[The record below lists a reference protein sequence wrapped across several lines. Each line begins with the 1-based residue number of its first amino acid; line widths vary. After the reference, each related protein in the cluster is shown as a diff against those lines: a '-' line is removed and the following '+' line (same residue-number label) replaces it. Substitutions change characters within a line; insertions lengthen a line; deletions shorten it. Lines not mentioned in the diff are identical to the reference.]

1 MSRFDRR
8 CDTEVHEVRRL
19 EVINGDVGRRKWPAE
34 RKGEIVAESMQ
45 PGVVVSEVARRHN
58 LTPQQLF
65 AWRHDAKQGR
75 LALPEEA
82 MSFVPVVAA
91 ADETVSSRPA
101 SGDAT
106 DRDPSWCCHDQ
117 SARRCAG
124 EASDQ
129 GSSRCEGCT
138 VILPGGPARV
148 FVATKPV
155 DFRKGFGRSLRRCS
169 GAAEA

>member
-19 EVINGDVGRRKWPAE
+19 EVINGDVGRRKRSTE

-45 PGVVVSEVARRHN
+45 PGIVVSEVARRHN

-82 MSFVPVVAA
+82 ISFVPVVAA
-91 ADETVSSRPA
+91 AD
-101 SGDAT
+101 DA
-106 DRDPSWCCHDQ
+106 
-117 SARRCAG
+117 
-124 EASDQ
+124 
-129 GSSRCEGCT
+129 GSSAH
-138 VILPGGPARV
+138 PPAP
-148 FVATKPV
+148 AT
-155 DFRKGFGRSLRRCS
+155 RQIEIRL
-169 GAAEA
+169 GAAVIKAPEDVQAKHLTKVLRAVKAAL

>member
-1 MSRFDRR
+1 MSSRFDRR

-19 EVINGDVGRRKWPAE
+19 EVINGELGRRKWSAE

-91 ADETVSSRPA
+91 ADEAGSSAYPLVA
-101 SGDAT
+101 GDAT
-106 DRDPSWCCHDQ
+106 DRDPPWRC
-117 SARRCAG
+117 RR
-124 EASDQ
+124 
-129 GSSRCEGCT
+129 SRR
-138 VILPGGPARV
+138 L
-148 FVATKPV
+148 KM
-155 DFRKGFGRSLRRCS
+155 CS
-169 GAAEA
+169 PSI

>member
-19 EVINGDVGRRKWPAE
+19 EVINGELGRRKWSAE
-34 RKGEIVAESMQ
+34 RKGAIVAESMQ
-45 PGVVVSEVARRHN
+45 PGVVVSEVARRHD

-91 ADETVSSRPA
+91 ADDAVSSGQPPAPA
-101 SGDAT
+101 S
-106 DRDPSWCCHDQ
+106 RQIEVH
-117 SARRCAG
+117 
-124 EASDQ
+124 
-129 GSSRCEGCT
+129 
-138 VILPGGPARV
+138 L
-148 FVATKPV
+148 
-155 DFRKGFGRSLRRCS
+155 
-169 GAAEA
+169 GAAVIRAPEDVPAKHLTKVLRAVKAAL

>member
-1 MSRFDRR
+1 MSSRFDRR

-19 EVINGDVGRRKWPAE
+19 EVINGELGRRKWSAE

-82 MSFVPVVAA
+82 MSFVPVVAT
-91 ADETVSSRPA
+91 AD
-101 SGDAT
+101 D
-106 DRDPSWCCHDQ
+106 D
-117 SARRCAG
+117 
-124 EASDQ
+124 
-129 GSSRCEGCT
+129 GSSP
-138 VILPGGPARV
+138 IPS
-148 FVATKPV
+148 
-155 DFRKGFGRSLRRCS
+155 SLAMRQIEIQL
-169 GAAEA
+169 GAAVIKAPEDVQPKHLTKVLRAVKAAL

>member
-19 EVINGDVGRRKWPAE
+19 EVINGDVGRRKWSAE

-45 PGVVVSEVARRHN
+45 PGVVVSEVARRHD
-58 LTPQQLF
+58 LAPQQLF

-91 ADETVSSRPA
+91 ADDTVSSAQPPAPA
-101 SGDAT
+101 SRQIEVHLGTA
-106 DRDPSWCCHDQ
+106 
-117 SARRCAG
+117 
-124 EASDQ
+124 
-129 GSSRCEGCT
+129 
-138 VILPGGPARV
+138 VIKAPEDVQAKHL
-148 FVATKPV
+148 TKV
-155 DFRKGFGRSLRRCS
+155 LRALK
-169 GAAEA
+169 AAL

>member
-19 EVINGDVGRRKWPAE
+19 EVINGDVGRRKWSAE

-75 LALPEEA
+75 LALPEQA
-82 MSFVPVVAA
+82 MSFVPVVPIADADCSPSLPSPSAPREIEILLGSAVIKVSEDVQPKHLTQILRAVKAA
-91 ADETVSSRPA
+91 
-101 SGDAT
+101 
-106 DRDPSWCCHDQ
+106 
-117 SARRCAG
+117 
-124 EASDQ
+124 
-129 GSSRCEGCT
+129 
-138 VILPGGPARV
+138 L
-148 FVATKPV
+148 
-155 DFRKGFGRSLRRCS
+155 
-169 GAAEA
+169 

>member
-19 EVINGDVGRRKWPAE
+19 EVINGELGRRKWSAE

-91 ADETVSSRPA
+91 VDEA
-101 SGDAT
+101 
-106 DRDPSWCCHDQ
+106 
-117 SARRCAG
+117 
-124 EASDQ
+124 
-129 GSSRCEGCT
+129 GSSAQPLAPATRQIEIHLGAT
-138 VILPGGPARV
+138 VIKAPEDVQAKYL
-148 FVATKPV
+148 TKV
-155 DFRKGFGRSLRRCS
+155 LRAVK
-169 GAAEA
+169 AAQ

>member
-19 EVINGDVGRRKWPAE
+19 EVINGDLGRRKWSAE

-75 LALPEEA
+75 LGRFQKKRCRSFRWWPLPTTPA
-82 MSFVPVVAA
+82 HRLGPRGRRR
-91 ADETVSSRPA
+91 DRSR
-101 SGDAT
+101 S
-106 DRDPSWCCHDQ
+106 
-117 SARRCAG
+117 
-124 EASDQ
+124 
-129 GSSRCEGCT
+129 
-138 VILPGGPARV
+138 I
-148 FVATKPV
+148 F
-155 DFRKGFGRSLRRCS
+155 
-169 GAAEA
+169 GAAVIKAPEGVQAKHLTKVLRAVKAVL

>member
-19 EVINGDVGRRKWPAE
+19 EVINGDVSRRKWSAE

-58 LTPQQLF
+58 LNPQQLF

-82 MSFVPVVAA
+82 MSFVPLVAA
-91 ADETVSSRPA
+91 ADDS
-101 SGDAT
+101 
-106 DRDPSWCCHDQ
+106 
-117 SARRCAG
+117 
-124 EASDQ
+124 
-129 GSSRCEGCT
+129 
-138 VILPGGPARV
+138 GPAPIPSSSAMRQIEV
-148 FVATKPV
+148 H
-155 DFRKGFGRSLRRCS
+155 L
-169 GAAEA
+169 GAAVIKAPEDVLAKHLTEVLRAVKAAL

>member
-19 EVINGDVGRRKWPAE
+19 EVINGDLGRRKWSAG

-91 ADETVSSRPA
+91 ADDAGLSAQPPA
-101 SGDAT
+101 PPTRQIEIRLGDA
-106 DRDPSWCCHDQ
+106 
-117 SARRCAG
+117 
-124 EASDQ
+124 
-129 GSSRCEGCT
+129 
-138 VILPGGPARV
+138 VI
-148 FVATKPV
+148 K
-155 DFRKGFGRSLRRCS
+155 
-169 GAAEA
+169 AAEDVQAKHLTKVLRTVKAAL